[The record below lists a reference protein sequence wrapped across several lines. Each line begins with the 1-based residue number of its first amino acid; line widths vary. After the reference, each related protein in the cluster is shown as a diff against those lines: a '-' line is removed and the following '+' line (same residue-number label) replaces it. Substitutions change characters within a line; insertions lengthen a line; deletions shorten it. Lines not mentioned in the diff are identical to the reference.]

1 MRAIDS
7 KYEVSEDVA
16 LITEQAA
23 RTSSQVIDLSRS
35 STLCCLFTH
44 QDSQYVSP
52 PSAGAAITIGPGI
65 APELIPPAT
74 INRVRK
80 PTPTLDAN
88 LTTCGT
94 VSVRCSTVRAASCA
108 SRSGVCAC
116 SWS

>member
-7 KYEVSEDVA
+7 KYEISDGVA

-23 RTSSQVIDLSRS
+23 RTSSLVIDPSKS

-44 QDSQYVSP
+44 QDTQYASP
-52 PSAGAAITIGPGI
+52 PSAGAAKTNGPGI

-74 INRVRK
+74 ANRVRK

-94 VSVRCSTVRAASCA
+94 MSARWSMVRAASCA
-108 SRSGVCAC
+108 SRSGVCEC
-116 SWS
+116 

>member
-7 KYEVSEDVA
+7 KYEVSKGVA

-23 RTSSQVIDLSRS
+23 RTSSLVIDPSKS

-52 PSAGAAITIGPGI
+52 PSTGAAITIGPGI

-88 LTTCGT
+88 LSTCGT
-94 VSVRCSTVRAASCA
+94 LSLR
-108 SRSGVCAC
+108 
-116 SWS
+116 